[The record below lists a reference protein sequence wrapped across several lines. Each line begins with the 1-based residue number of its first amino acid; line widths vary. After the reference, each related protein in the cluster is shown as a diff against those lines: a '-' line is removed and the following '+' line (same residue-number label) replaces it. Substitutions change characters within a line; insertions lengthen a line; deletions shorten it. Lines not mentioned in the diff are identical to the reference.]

1 MFSKVSVE
9 KTLLI
14 FMLALLLPKSDGDII
29 QREILDPGPVLPFF
43 PIVNYLFFFCQNRDC
58 KADTMKLIRVGI
70 RRLKKNMSGH

>member
-29 QREILDPGPVLPFF
+29 QREILDPDPVLPFF
-43 PIVNYLFFFCQNRDC
+43 LIVNYLFLFSFFSV
-58 KADTMKLIRVGI
+58 KIETAKPIR
-70 RRLKKNMSGH
+70 